1 MGDSVKA
8 CILVRVQPGTEP
20 DVIDAL
26 ESVDAI
32 ADAFPVLGQP
42 EIVVRVHAPE
52 LGNLAGLIGRISE
65 VDGVVVSETLLEI
78 PEEAIS

>member
-1 MGDSVKA
+1 MKA
-8 CILVRVQPGTEP
+8 CILVRVEPGTETE
-20 DVIDAL
+20 VTGEL
-26 ESVDAI
+26 ESLEAI

-42 EIVVRVHAPE
+42 EIVARVHAPE
-52 LGNLAGLIGRISE
+52 LGNLAGLVGRISE